1 MRPIATNNPVSA
13 PAEDVCPLVE
23 TCRVVPHLPSGVVTA
38 SQLEALAQALRRYAI
53 PFAKLTTGQRIALMG
68 VRGEDLPDLL
78 SDLGAA
84 GLGVEP
90 EASHGGGFV
99 QACPGSVGCKNGT
112 QDTIAMGLR
121 VEALLV
127 GLAALGLTL
136 PAKVRV
142 GVSGC
147 PRCCAESYVRDVGL
161 VGRKDG
167 WTVIFGG
174 NAGAKPRA
182 GDELASGLHADAAL
196 DLVRRLLEHYGAG
209 ARKHQRTARFVEAAG
224 IGSVREALGLNYNHA

>member
-1 MRPIATNNPVSA
+1 MRPVETNNPASA
-13 PAEDVCPLVE
+13 HVEGRSRQAE

-53 PFAKLTTGQRIALMG
+53 PLAKLTTGQRIALMG
-68 VRGEDLPDLL
+68 VRGEDLPGLL
-78 SDLGAA
+78 SDLGAT

-90 EASHGGGFV
+90 EASHGGGLV
-99 QACPGSVGCKNGT
+99 QACPGSAGCKNGT

-121 VEALLV
+121 LEELLV
-127 GLAALGLTL
+127 GLAALGLAL

-147 PRCCAESYVRDVGL
+147 PRCCAESSVRDVGL
-161 VGRKDG
+161 VGRRDG

-182 GDELASGLHADAAL
+182 GDELGSGLHADAAL
-196 DLVRRLLEHYGAG
+196 DLVRRVLEHYGAG
-209 ARKHQRTARFVEAAG
+209 ARKHQRTARFVEAVG
-224 IGSVREALGLNYNHA
+224 IGSVRKALGLAPE